1 MKFAGAKS
9 TYNFTYSDDVKIRS
23 NLGLDATAQNLS
35 VGLQAGYEWGNE
47 ERGAATF
54 QLRAKYAF

>member
-1 MKFAGAKS
+1 M
-9 TYNFTYSDDVKIRS
+9 KIRS